1 MSTPPDPPTSPGAPT
16 SPGSPTAAARPRS
29 IRTNVIFFV
38 LTVLSTFYV
47 GAEYWVL
54 GRPVASVLD
63 LLAGWKFAVPLLFI
77 LLCHEFGHYLM
88 ARKHRVDASLPYFIP
103 FPFLFG
109 TFGAVIRMRSP
120 ISTRNALLDIG
131 AMGPI
136 AGMVAAVPILV
147 LGLTWSTVGPVEPGV
162 GMQEGQS
169 ILYLLLK
176 RVVVGH
182 IPDGQDVW
190 LHPVALAG
198 WIGFF
203 ITMLNLLPVGQ
214 LDGGHVAYALFGPR
228 QDRLSRLVQLGL
240 VPLGLALCLYH
251 GLSARAAG
259 ETGDRLIEA
268 FMTGANWLVWAFAL
282 QVMRLMTGPR
292 HPPTGPE
299 PLSSVRRTVAV
310 ACLVLF
316 VVLFMPV
323 PLHQN

>member
-1 MSTPPDPPTSPGAPT
+1 MSSLPIDPEP
-16 SPGSPTAAARPRS
+16 ARPRS
-29 IRTNVIFFV
+29 IRTNVVFFV

-54 GRPVASVLD
+54 QRPVRSIADFLQ
-63 LLAGWKFAVPLLFI
+63 GWQFAVPLLFI

-88 ARKHRVDASLPYFIP
+88 ARKHKVDASLPYFIP

-136 AGMVAAVPILV
+136 AGMIAALPILV
-147 LGLTWSTVGPVEPGV
+147 LGLTWSHVAPVEPGV

-169 ILYLLLK
+169 LLYLLVK

-182 IPDGQDVW
+182 IPDGHDVW

-214 LDGGHVAYALFGPR
+214 LDGGHVAYALFGPQ
-228 QDRLSRLVQLGL
+228 QDRLSRFVQIGL
-240 VPLGLALCLYH
+240 VPLGLGLCLYH
-251 GLSARAAG
+251 GLSALFAG
-259 ETGDRLIEA
+259 EEGDRLVEA
-268 FMTGANWLVWAFAL
+268 FMTGFNWLVWAVAL
-282 QVMRLMTGPR
+282 QIMRRLTGSK

-299 PLSSVRRTVAV
+299 PLSSMRRSVAIG
-310 ACLVLF
+310 CLVLF

-323 PLHQN
+323 PLHRN

>member
-1 MSTPPDPPTSPGAPT
+1 MSTPPTAPPSAPAT
-16 SPGSPTAAARPRS
+16 RRRS
-29 IRTNVIFFV
+29 VRSNIVFFL
-38 LTVLSTFYV
+38 LTVVSTFYV

-54 GRPVASVLD
+54 GRPVESLVDVLS
-63 LLAGWKFAVPLLFI
+63 GWKFAVPLLFI

-88 ARKHRVDASLPYFIP
+88 ARRHRVDASLPYFIP

-131 AMGPI
+131 SMGPI
-136 AGMVAAVPILV
+136 AGMAAAIPIMV
-147 LGLTWSTVGPVEPGV
+147 LGLSWSTIGPVEPGV

-169 ILYLLLK
+169 ILYAIVK
-176 RVVVGH
+176 RLVVGP

-228 QDRLSRLVQLGL
+228 QDRLSRIVQLGL
-240 VPLGLALCLYH
+240 VPLGIGLCLYH
-251 GLSARAAG
+251 GVTGRAAG
-259 ETGDRLIEA
+259 ETGDRLVESY
-268 FMTGANWLVWAFAL
+268 MMGANWLVWAIAL
-282 QVMRLMTGPR
+282 QVMRMMTGSK

-299 PLSSVRRTVAV
+299 PLSAMRKMVAI
-310 ACLVLF
+310 ACLILF

-323 PLHQN
+323 PLHRN

>member
-1 MSTPPDPPTSPGAPT
+1 MSTPPEAPPPTSPP
-16 SPGSPTAAARPRS
+16 PTAVSERPRS
-29 IRTNVIFFV
+29 IRVNVIFFA
-38 LTVLSTFYV
+38 LTVASTFYV

-54 GRPVASVLD
+54 GRPVRSVLEV
-63 LLAGWKFAVPLLFI
+63 LAGWKFAVPLLFI

-131 AMGPI
+131 AMGPL
-136 AGMVAAVPILV
+136 AGMVAAIPILV
-147 LGLTWSTVGPVEPGV
+147 LGLSWSTIGPVEPGV

-169 ILYLLLK
+169 LLYLLIK
-176 RVVVGH
+176 RIVLGP
-182 IPDGQDVW
+182 IPEGQDVW

-214 LDGGHVAYALFGPR
+214 LDGGHVAYALFGKK
-228 QDRLSRLVQLGL
+228 QDRLSRFVQLGL
-240 VPLGLALCLYH
+240 VPLGLGLCLYH
-251 GLSARAAG
+251 GVTALTAG
-259 ETGDRLIEA
+259 ATGDRLIQS
-268 FMTGANWLVWAFAL
+268 FLMGANWLVWAVAL
-282 QVMRLMTGPR
+282 QVMRAMTGPK

-299 PLSSVRRTVAV
+299 PLSALRQTIAIV
-310 ACLVLF
+310 CLVLF

-323 PLHQN
+323 PLHEN

>member
-1 MSTPPDPPTSPGAPT
+1 MSRPGTPPPVVVPPP
-16 SPGSPTAAARPRS
+16 PRS
-29 IRTNVIFFV
+29 IRANLIFFG
-38 LTVLSTFYV
+38 LTVVSTFYV

-54 GRPVASVLD
+54 GRPVRSVLEV
-63 LLAGWKFAVPLLFI
+63 LTGWKFAVPLLFI

-88 ARKHRVDASLPYFIP
+88 ARKHQVDASLPYFIP

-136 AGMVAAVPILV
+136 AGMVAAIPILV
-147 LGLTWSTVGPVEPGV
+147 LGLHWSTIGPVEAGV

-169 ILYLLLK
+169 ILYLLIK
-176 RVVVGH
+176 RVVLGP

-214 LDGGHVAYALFGPR
+214 LDGGHVAYALFGKQ
-228 QDRLSRLVQLGL
+228 QDRFSRLAQLSL
-240 VPLGLALCLYH
+240 VPLGLGLCLYH
-251 GLSARAAG
+251 GLKGRAAG
-259 ETGDRLIEA
+259 ETGDRLVES
-268 FMTGANWLVWAFAL
+268 FMMGANWLVWAVAL
-282 QVMRLMTGPR
+282 QVMRRMTGPQ

-299 PLSSVRRTVAV
+299 PLSSTRRTVAI
-310 ACLVLF
+310 ACLILF

-323 PLHQN
+323 PLHRN